1 MEDLGVAALFRA
13 VRLRRGWRQED
24 VALRTSVDQTTVSLI
39 ERGLFGHLTLAKLR
53 QVASVLEVHLPLE
66 PRWRGGNSARLLD
79 GAHARLVELA
89 VRSLRAAGWAV
100 TVEYTFNHYG
110 ERGSVDVIGWHQTTG
125 TLVIIE
131 VKSRLLDV
139 QDLFSTLDR
148 KTRVV
153 PPLLARERGW
163 RATAVGRLVVLPGTS
178 GQRKAVARH
187 EAVFAATLPARSP
200 EVTRW
205 LRHPRGALAGLWFV
219 SDTTGGRSKQEMAG
233 VQRVRRRSGEGRERA
248 GRSPLGHSS
257 ASARIPRLV
266 VVKEKTCPDSGT

>member
-24 VALRTSVDQTTVSLI
+24 VALRASVDQTTVSLI

-153 PPLLARERGW
+153 RRCWRVNAAGVRPPLRASWCCRG
-163 RATAVGRLVVLPGTS
+163 
-178 GQRKAVARH
+178 
-187 EAVFAATLPARSP
+187 PA
-200 EVTRW
+200 
-205 LRHPRGALAGLWFV
+205 
-219 SDTTGGRSKQEMAG
+219 
-233 VQRVRRRSGEGRERA
+233 
-248 GRSPLGHSS
+248 
-257 ASARIPRLV
+257 
-266 VVKEKTCPDSGT
+266 DSGRRWRGMQPCSPRPSQRGPPR